1 MGRRGSI
8 SPNHYW
14 PGVGDL
20 LSNKDD
26 EILWKCVRANTYRDE
41 KDKGKIRYALF
52 LGRHPE
58 MEAPIP
64 LAVHDQS
71 DPDLKDLLEVTD
83 IIQRMKSGEYIEYTW
98 ADDTET
104 WRSQVSSG

>member
-26 EILWKCVRANTYRDE
+26 GVLWKCVRVNTYRDE
-41 KDKGKIRYALF
+41 KDKEKIRYALF

-58 MEAPIP
+58 MEAPIL
-64 LAVHDQS
+64 LAVHDQ
-71 DPDLKDLLEVTD
+71 DPDFKNFLEEIDV
-83 IIQRMKSGEYIEYTW
+83 IQRMKAGEYIEYAW
-98 ADDTET
+98 SDDTET